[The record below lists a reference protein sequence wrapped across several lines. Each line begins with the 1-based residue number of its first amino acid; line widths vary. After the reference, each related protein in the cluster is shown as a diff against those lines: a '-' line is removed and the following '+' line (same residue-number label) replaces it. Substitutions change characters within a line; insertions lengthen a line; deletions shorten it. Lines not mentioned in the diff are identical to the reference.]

1 MNADVLNDLYRID
14 VFGPSILTIGT
25 VHKVFIVD
33 IMKLGR
39 NKELDL
45 KLTDIFKNSQA
56 TFCGFGIPTLINYF
70 QQFYREYNFLK
81 NVERIIDARI
91 MYHKVQ
97 KKGQRSFASIF
108 YILFAKRI
116 DMTVQFSDWEQR
128 PLTQN

>member
-45 KLTDIFKNSQA
+45 KLSDIFKNS
-56 TFCGFGIPTLINYF
+56 
-70 QQFYREYNFLK
+70 
-81 NVERIIDARI
+81 
-91 MYHKVQ
+91 
-97 KKGQRSFASIF
+97 
-108 YILFAKRI
+108 
-116 DMTVQFSDWEQR
+116 
-128 PLTQN
+128 